1 LNGYTSLRPPGTWQT
16 TEGGRSTPFFPDTRP
31 ERHGSMRR
39 IIFHVFC
46 CSSCLGAKKKNSD
59 RSVLQLFLRSHGLV
73 AGRLG
78 YVCGIA
84 GAPRGCDLACSFG
97 NVCMHHSSAM
107 IAHALAQYP
116 PTTTS
121 DTVVAQNSVEV
132 FSPWLAIRKAAT
144 FYQQR
149 QTPEFSVCRELS
161 GCLGTT
167 EMLFVDKNSPAI
179 ETIGC
184 LKSVNSAAP
193 SVDLKKNESRN
204 YSCVVGETARHDH
217 MPAPL

>member
-1 LNGYTSLRPPGTWQT
+1 MRHCRRPTWLRPCLLF
-16 TEGGRSTPFFPDTRP
+16 RKRLHAPFKRDESPP
-31 ERHGSMRR
+31 P
-39 IIFHVFC
+39 
-46 CSSCLGAKKKNSD
+46 LK
-59 RSVLQLFLRSHGLV
+59 
-73 AGRLG
+73 
-78 YVCGIA
+78 
-84 GAPRGCDLACSFG
+84 
-97 NVCMHHSSAM
+97 

-167 EMLFVDKNSPAI
+167 EKLFVDKNSPAI

-184 LKSVNSAAP
+184 LRSVNSAEP
-193 SVDLKKNESRN
+193 SVDLKKTKVANTLVSSARQRVTITCQLRSKPRRYRPGHVESRLCKHSDKN
-204 YSCVVGETARHDH
+204 RNLKRVW
-217 MPAPL
+217 

>member
-1 LNGYTSLRPPGTWQT
+1 MRNCRRPTWLRPCLLF
-16 TEGGRSTPFFPDTRP
+16 RKRLHAPFKRDESPP
-31 ERHGSMRR
+31 P
-39 IIFHVFC
+39 
-46 CSSCLGAKKKNSD
+46 LK
-59 RSVLQLFLRSHGLV
+59 
-73 AGRLG
+73 
-78 YVCGIA
+78 
-84 GAPRGCDLACSFG
+84 
-97 NVCMHHSSAM
+97 

-149 QTPEFSVCRELS
+149 QTPEFYVCRELS

>member
-1 LNGYTSLRPPGTWQT
+1 MLGCKKKKLRQIRVAAVFAIPWAGCGEVRVRLRNCRRPTWLRPCLLF
-16 TEGGRSTPFFPDTRP
+16 RKRLHAPFKRD
-31 ERHGSMRR
+31 
-39 IIFHVFC
+39 
-46 CSSCLGAKKKNSD
+46 SSPPPLK
-59 RSVLQLFLRSHGLV
+59 
-73 AGRLG
+73 
-78 YVCGIA
+78 
-84 GAPRGCDLACSFG
+84 
-97 NVCMHHSSAM
+97 